1 MKLKLSSK
9 KFRLTQ
15 DVTDRVDQKL
25 EKLNKFFPEDTNCT
39 VNITQQKNDVRVE
52 ITIQHRGVLFR
63 AEVADREY
71 LNALDRA
78 QENILRQI
86 RKNRTR
92 LEKRK
97 YISKDAELQPA
108 FEAPNEADD
117 EEEVRIR
124 KIKTFRVDPMSPEE
138 AVMQMNLLSH
148 QFFAF
153 RNAETGNIG
162 VVYARADG
170 TYGVI
175 DLID

>member
-1 MKLKLSSK
+1 MVIKLSSK

-15 DVTDRVDQKL
+15 DVIDRVNQKL
-25 EKLNKFFPEDTNCT
+25 DKLDKFFPSETECV
-39 VNITQQKNDVRVE
+39 VNIMTQKNDVRVE
-52 ITIQHRGVLFR
+52 ITIQNRGALFR
-63 AEVADREY
+63 SEVSDKDY
-71 LNALDRA
+71 LTALDRA

-97 YISKDAELQPA
+97 YIPKDTGFNPEPEQQ
-108 FEAPNEADD
+108 ED

-124 KIKTFRVDPMSPEE
+124 KIKSFRVDPMTPEE
-138 AVMQMNLLSH
+138 AVLQMNLLSH

-162 VVYARADG
+162 VVYLRTDG
-170 TYGVI
+170 SYGVI
-175 DLID
+175 DCVD

>member
-25 EKLNKFFPEDTNCT
+25 EKLHKFFPEDTLCT
-39 VNITQQKNDVRVE
+39 VNFTQQKNDVRVE
-52 ITIQHRGVLFR
+52 ITIQYRGAIFR
-63 AEVADREY
+63 AEVSDREY

-78 QENILRQI
+78 QENMLRQI

-97 YISKDAELQPA
+97 YIQKDTADVLLPA
-108 FEAPNEADD
+108 Q
-117 EEEVRIR
+117 EEEEEEELRIR
-124 KIKTFRVDPMSPEE
+124 KIKSFRCDPMTPEE
-138 AVMQMNLLSH
+138 AVLQMNLLSH

-175 DLID
+175 DCVD

>member
-1 MKLKLSSK
+1 MIVKLSSK

-25 EKLNKFFPEDTNCT
+25 EKLNKFFPEDTPCT
-39 VNITQQKNDVRVE
+39 VNITQQKTDVRVE

-71 LNALDRA
+71 LTALDRA

-97 YISKDAELQPA
+97 YIQKEPEFEPA
-108 FEAPNEADD
+108 LPQEADD
-117 EEEVRIR
+117 EEELRIR
-124 KIKTFRVDPMSPEE
+124 KIKSFRISPMTPEE
-138 AVMQMNLLSH
+138 AVLQMNLLSH

-162 VVYARADG
+162 VVYVRTDG
-170 TYGVI
+170 SYGVI
-175 DLID
+175 DCVD

>member
-15 DVTDRVDQKL
+15 DVTDRVEQKL
-25 EKLNKFFPEDTNCT
+25 EKLNKFFPEDTACV
-39 VNITQQKNDVRVE
+39 VNFTQQKNDVRVE

-97 YISKDAELQPA
+97 YIQKDPELFSEPA
-108 FEAPNEADD
+108 QDAADD
-117 EEEVRIR
+117 EEELRIR
-124 KIKTFRVDPMSPEE
+124 KIKSFRCDPMTPEE
-138 AVMQMNLLSH
+138 AVLQMNLLSH

-162 VVYARADG
+162 VVYLRTDG
-170 TYGVI
+170 SYGVI
-175 DLID
+175 DCVD